1 MFRVP
6 TDTRVRIMRTIGC
19 LVALMAFA
27 ALALATATSAPAAA
41 PWRAFS
47 PTSIWNVPASPQS
60 IAPTNP
66 FAGQFGSGSMG
77 LSGTPDNPK
86 YSSPIYFATP
96 GDPVAAVH
104 IGQPDWL
111 PGDDTAWNGQPVPV
125 PAGVTPASGSDGHLT
140 VVSADRR
147 TAWDFWRCTAAGA
160 GGYTADV
167 IVQWNLAGPGYSA
180 DGEGNS
186 ARGSGTPLLS
196 TTLRADEAL
205 NGVNHALGITVP
217 SVSSDWV
224 FPPATK
230 SDGNDG
236 PDAIKYGM
244 LFVLRPDYQPPAN
257 ASIGVRNVVQ
267 ALKTY
272 GAYVV
277 DQGSSFEMDADFTQP
292 AVWAQAGLSQDSFNI
307 TADDMRPAKAG
318 NAPPPPPP
326 AKAAR
331 AKRGRR
337 VLLSV
342 DRRRLLLGGQ
352 LRLSGRVRY
361 GVPAGAKVRLM
372 VKTPGAHRW
381 RRLRQKRVNPDG
393 SFATWPRY
401 LRDVRAARFRGAPT
415 YTLHH
420 LHLSSHA
427 YRFRVRAVVGRAGR
441 SNIIT
446 VRLLHKHATR
456 HHRRH

>member
-1 MFRVP
+1 MFRLP
-6 TDTRVRIMRTIGC
+6 NDTRVRIVRTIAC
-19 LVALMAFA
+19 VSALAA
-27 ALALATATSAPAAA
+27 LTALALATATAAPAAA
-41 PWRAFS
+41 PWRAFPPS
-47 PTSIWNVPASPQS
+47 SIWNAPASAQS

-66 FAGQFGSGSMG
+66 YAGQFGSGSMG
-77 LSGTPDNPK
+77 LSGSPDNPK
-86 YSSPIYFATP
+86 YSSPIYFASP

-104 IGQPDWL
+104 VGQPDWL
-111 PGDDTAWNGQPVPV
+111 PGDDTGWNGQPIPV

-167 IVQWNLAGPGYSA
+167 IVQWNLAGPGFSA

-257 ASIGVRNVVQ
+257 APVGVRNVV
-267 ALKTY
+267 AGLKTY

-277 DQGSSFEMDADFTQP
+277 DQGASFEMDADFTHP
-292 AVWAQAGLSQDSFNI
+292 EIWAQTGLSEGAFNI
-307 TADDMRPAKAG
+307 TAADMRPAKAG

-326 AKAAR
+326 ARSAR
-331 AKRGRR
+331 VRGRR
-337 VLLSV
+337 VKLTV
-342 DRRRLLLGGQ
+342 DRRSVLLGGQ
-352 LRLSGRVRY
+352 LRISGTVRG
-361 GVPAGAKVRLM
+361 GV
-372 VKTPGAHRW
+372 TPGAHVRIMLKTRGAHQW
-381 RRLRQKRVNPDG
+381 RRLRRKALTLDG
-393 SFATWPRY
+393 SFATWPRF
-401 LRDVRAARFRGAPT
+401 LRDVRASRVSGIHR
-415 YTLHH
+415 YTLRG
-420 LHLSSHA
+420 LHLSRHVH
-427 YRFRVRAVVGRAGR
+427 RIKLRAIVTHAGR
-441 SNIIT
+441 SKVLRIR
-446 VRLLHKHATR
+446 VQHKRARAAR
-456 HHRRH
+456 HPNR